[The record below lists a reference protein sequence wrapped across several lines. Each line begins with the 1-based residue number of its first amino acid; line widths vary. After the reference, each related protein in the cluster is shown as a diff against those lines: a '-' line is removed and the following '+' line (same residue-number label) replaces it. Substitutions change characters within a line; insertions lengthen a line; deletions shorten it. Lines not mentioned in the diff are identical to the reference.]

1 MIVDSFFLL
10 TLGFLLT
17 ILGGMLIRRR
27 AALVTVAPD
36 PQRRKR
42 FPPDL
47 AETLSLST
55 MNAAAI
61 ALVFVPDLLSEL
73 ALCLWLLIAA
83 LMYWYAAWAKP
94 QQATA
99 TQRATR

>member
-1 MIVDSFFLL
+1 MILDSFFLL

-17 ILGGMLIRRR
+17 VLGGMLIRRR
-27 AALVTVAPD
+27 TALVTLAPD
-36 PQRRKR
+36 RRWGKR

-47 AETLSLST
+47 AETLSIST
-55 MNAAAI
+55 MNAAAVM
-61 ALVFVPDLLSEL
+61 LVFFPDLLSEL

-94 QQATA
+94 QQATVR
-99 TQRATR
+99 QRATR